1 VANKQVDKQTKV
13 QTEAQAH
20 NPYQQIFTPANIVT
34 MLRIAFVP
42 AFVVLILA
50 PWPSWVPD
58 ISASSALQ
66 MVKPLIAAI
75 IFALLA
81 FSDSVDGYLARSRN
95 EVTTLGKFL
104 DPLADKILVTAA
116 LLALV
121 ELGDLP
127 AWIAL
132 VIIAREFLVSGL
144 RMVASVEGFVIA
156 ASPLGK
162 IKTVLQIVALLLFI
176 VKGSTFVSTFVG
188 SWMWLVN
195 TVSWFVMA
203 VALLFTL
210 LSLVDYFMK
219 SSEVLGLPLNGS
231 QGILGIP
238 SRLAAGRNGTKG
250 GSAAAVVAVAETP
263 QTFETSEISQVTE
276 AARFTEAAQVAEAAR
291 VTEAAQ
297 VTEATRVI
305 ECARAQGR
313 TLGTAE
319 SCTGGLVAAALTEVP
334 GASEVFCGTVVSYAN
349 EVKASMLDVSSDVIK
364 SEGAVSAQVV
374 EAMARGALVALDV
387 SLSVSVTGIAGP
399 TGGSKEKP
407 VGTVWFGLAQ
417 RSGGE
422 VAACSEVHHFSG
434 TRSEV
439 RAQAT
444 TQALKILAKKLC
456 ERD

>member
-1 VANKQVDKQTKV
+1 VANKQVDKQTKA
-13 QTEAQAH
+13 QAEAQAH

-250 GSAAAVVAVAETP
+250 GSAAAVVAAAAETP

-276 AARFTEAAQVAEAAR
+276 AARFTEAAQVAEAA
-291 VTEAAQ
+291 Q

-305 ECARAQGR
+305 ELARAQGR

-334 GASEVFCGTVVSYAN
+334 CASEVFCGTVVSYAN
-349 EVKASMLDVSSDVIK
+349 EVKASVLDVSSDVIK
-364 SEGAVSAQVV
+364 SEGAVSAQVA